1 MSKFAKP
8 KAHAPLPEEEQKAAA
23 IIRRGGDVPSKQV
36 HNGVGEEEKKV
47 QLRLKDNLIDDIDG
61 TRSTRRPKPS
71 RHSWILEAIYEKLE
85 REKELA

>member
-8 KAHAPLPEEEQKAAA
+8 KAQAPLADDEKKAAA
-23 IIRRGGDVPSKQV
+23 IIGRGGDVPSEQV
-36 HNGVGEEEKKV
+36 KNGAGDEEKKV
-47 QLRLKDNLIDDIDG
+47 QLRLLDGLITEIDG
-61 TRSTRRPKPS
+61 TRKARRPKPS